1 MLLSLVSL
9 AESAHGSEG
18 VNAYV
23 VGGLTLGIL
32 LFLLFVVTVIGGG
45 REHT

>member
-9 AESAHGSEG
+9 TESAHGAEG

-23 VGGLTLGIL
+23 VGAIVLGIL
-32 LFLLFVVTVIGGG
+32 LFLLFVVVAVGGG
-45 REHT
+45 RDHT